1 MAIYNL
7 EQFNVFLVEDNSYIR
22 TILVN
27 LLSQF
32 RVGKVTAAADG
43 AEAIEVMKSMK
54 ATAGQGGFD
63 LVISDLVMTPID
75 GLLLL
80 RWIRTAKESPNRFL
94 PFIML
99 SGAADNEYVTSARDL
114 GASEFLA
121 KPFSGQSVYRKLLEV
136 IDRPRSFYATT
147 GYFGPDRRRRR
158 EGSRKNERRETTED
172 DITIV
177 HSAQKVSKPEKDTD
191 VWCFR
196 LTNHLQEK
204 AGGDGISG
212 LGEIPTALLEEAEDQ
227 LERSALDF
235 TEWAATYLTQL
246 SELCTETLEAPE
258 RRAVHFEE
266 INLLA
271 HELRGQ
277 GGTFGYPLIT
287 TFAKMLY
294 DSTRSGGRVDDAGVE
309 IVKAHIDAMRAVI
322 REKVAGDGGDVG
334 RALLGSLEMAI
345 ERQSTAD

>member
-7 EQFNVFLVEDNSYIR
+7 DQFNVFLVEDNAYIR
-22 TILVN
+22 TILTN

-32 RVGKVTAAADG
+32 RVGMVTTAADG
-43 AEAIEVMKSMK
+43 AEAIEVMKSAK
-54 ATAGQGGFD
+54 RSAGSGGFD
-63 LVISDLVMTPID
+63 VVISDLMMSPID

-136 IDRPRSFYATT
+136 IDRPRPFYASTD
-147 GYFGPDRRRRR
+147 YFGPDRRRKR
-158 EGSRKNERRETTED
+158 EGQRKKERRNTTDD

-177 HSAQKVSKPEKDTD
+177 HSAQKVSKPEKDSD

-196 LTNHLQEK
+196 LTNHLQAK
-204 AGGDGISG
+204 AGGDGVSG

-227 LERSALDF
+227 LERAALDF

-246 SELCTETLEAPE
+246 SALCIETLKTPE

-266 INLLA
+266 INL
-271 HELRGQ
+271 
-277 GGTFGYPLIT
+277 
-287 TFAKMLY
+287 
-294 DSTRSGGRVDDAGVE
+294 
-309 IVKAHIDAMRAVI
+309 
-322 REKVAGDGGDVG
+322 
-334 RALLGSLEMAI
+334 
-345 ERQSTAD
+345 STAEQNQSRGRRKISPLDVMPYTVLRVVPVVHRRDPRCFV

>member
-1 MAIYNL
+1 LAIYNL
-7 EQFNVFLVEDNSYIR
+7 DQFSIFLVEDNSYIR
-22 TILVN
+22 TIVTN
-27 LLSQF
+27 LLNQF
-32 RVGKVTAAADG
+32 RVGKVTTAADG
-43 AEAIEVMKSMK
+43 AEAIEVLKSQK
-54 ATAGQGGFD
+54 KGAGSGGFD
-63 LVISDLVMTPID
+63 IVISDLMMTPID

-94 PFIML
+94 PFVML

-114 GASEFLA
+114 GVSEFLA
-121 KPFSGQSVYRKLLEV
+121 KPFSGQSVYRKILEV
-136 IDRPRSFYATT
+136 IDRPRPFFATT
-147 GYFGPDRRRRR
+147 DYFGPDRRRRR
-158 EGSRKNERRETTED
+158 EGERKKEQRTTTDD

-177 HSAQKVSKPEKDTD
+177 HSTQKVSKPEKDSD

-196 LTNHLQEK
+196 LTNNLQAK

-227 LERSALDF
+227 LERAALDF
-235 TEWAATYLTQL
+235 TEWAANYLTQL
-246 SELCTETLEAPE
+246 SALCTETQKTPD

-294 DSTRSGGRVDDAGVE
+294 DATRSGGGTDDADVE

-322 REKVAGDGGDVG
+322 REKVAGDGGDTG
-334 RALLGSLEMAI
+334 RALLKSLELAI
-345 ERQSTAD
+345 ERQSGV